1 MSIKTIN
8 FATVRALLNTIKAM
22 FHEVHIIFQP
32 NITCS
37 KSTIRNTRKTG
48 EIYSKLTLKTLERR
62 N

>member
-37 KSTIRNTRKTG
+37 KSTI
-48 EIYSKLTLKTLERR
+48 ETLEKGGKYIQS
-62 N
+62 

>member
-37 KSTIRNTRKTG
+37 KSTI
-48 EIYSKLTLKTLERR
+48 ETLEKRGNIFKANTKDTR
-62 N
+62 TT